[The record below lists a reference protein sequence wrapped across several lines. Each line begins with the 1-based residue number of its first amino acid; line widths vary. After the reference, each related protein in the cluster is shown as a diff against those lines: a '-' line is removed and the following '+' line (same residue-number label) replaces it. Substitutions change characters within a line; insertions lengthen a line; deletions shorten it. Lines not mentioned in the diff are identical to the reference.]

1 MKNPLTTFAI
11 VLLIVASAGI
21 SGPRPKQRTAPACTA
36 IMEQALAAHA
46 RIKVGITRGEVEKYF
61 VRAGGL
67 QSPNKTSYDFPSCPY
82 IHVVVYYTAT
92 WTPGQPYSLADKVKR
107 VSKLYLGYQVRD

>member
-1 MKNPLTTFAI
+1 MKNPLTTVAI
-11 VLLIVASAGI
+11 VLLIAASAGI
-21 SGPRPKQRTAPACTA
+21 SGPRPQQRTAPACTA
-36 IMEQALAAHA
+36 IMEQALAAYA
-46 RIKVGITRGEVEKYF
+46 RIKVGTTRGEVEKYF

-67 QSPNKTSYDFPSCPY
+67 QSAGKTFYDFPSCPY

-92 WTPGQPYSLADKVKR
+92 WTPGQPYSPADKVTR

>member
-1 MKNPLTTFAI
+1 MKTPLTAIATF
-11 VLLIVASAGI
+11 LLIVASAGI
-21 SGPRPKQRTAPACTA
+21 SAPVPQLRTAPACTA
-36 IMEQALAAHA
+36 IMEQALAAYAH
-46 RIKVGITRGEVEKYF
+46 IKVGITRGEVEKYF

-67 QSPNKTSYDFPSCPY
+67 QSPNKTFYDFPSCPY

-92 WTPGQPYSLADKVKR
+92 WTPGQPYSPADKVTR

>member
-1 MKNPLTTFAI
+1 MKTRLTTFVI
-11 VLLIVASAGI
+11 VLLIVVSAGI
-21 SGPRPKQRTAPACTA
+21 SGPRPQQRTAPACTA
-36 IMEQALAAHA
+36 IMEQALAAYA

-67 QSPNKTSYDFPSCPY
+67 QFQSKTFYDFPSCPY

-92 WTPGQPYSLADKVKR
+92 GTPGQSYSPADKVKR
-107 VSKLYLGYQVRD
+107 VSKLYLGYQTRD